1 MKYFLSIDWDYFIN
15 ASSLERENYFPDG
28 REYEEDSICDFIW
41 STKYSFPASVRQ
53 CETDLKMGKYSP
65 LLNIEVD
72 QNKLRGLRSLIDE
85 IISRHPSHSDP
96 EFYVRITE
104 SHADAFYFVDSLTK
118 PEETFK
124 VANIDYHHDLY
135 SYDDTLTCGNWVLKL
150 KESRPNMQYEWINR
164 NDSESC
170 VEDIPEGFEY
180 VETESWVTI
189 CSQEFINN
197 CAGIFICRSSMW
209 SPPHLDPHLVRLVN
223 RIKSKYPSAIVSP
236 AIEKP
241 RPYTVNEGQDF
252 FAEMQML
259 SKLSQKF
266 RK

>member
-1 MKYFLSIDWDYFIN
+1 MKYFLSVDWDYFIN

-53 CETDLKMGKYSP
+53 CETDLKMGKYSS

-72 QNKLRGLRSLIDE
+72 HNKLRELRSLIDE
-85 IISRHPSHSDP
+85 IILHHSSDP

-104 SHADAFYFVDSLTK
+104 SHLDAFYFVDSLTK

-124 VANIDYHHDLY
+124 VVNIDYHHDLY
-135 SYDDTLTCGNWVLKL
+135 AYDDTLNCGNWVKKL
-150 KESRPNMQYEWINR
+150 KEAHPNMIYEWVSR
-164 NDSESC
+164 NDSETI
-170 VEDIPEGFEY
+170 VEDLPEGFEY
-180 VETESWVTI
+180 TVTESWDSVL
-189 CSQEFINN
+189 SKEFINN